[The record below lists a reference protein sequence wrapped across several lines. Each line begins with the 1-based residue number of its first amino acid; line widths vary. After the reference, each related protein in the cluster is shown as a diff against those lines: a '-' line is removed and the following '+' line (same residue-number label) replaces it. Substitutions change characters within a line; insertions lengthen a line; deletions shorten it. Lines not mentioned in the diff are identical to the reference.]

1 MMIHF
6 WNLPEERNYISLK
19 KGFKNKIIKILEKK
33 KYPWKIRDKIK
44 RGKIS
49 IKKLKRVSK
58 KESISPNTIEKNI
71 IWVGGNNSKGL
82 LNPKFPINFN
92 SRNGARFIAAIIND
106 GTLTIN
112 GKNSYG
118 RLMYD
123 NFDKSLRESLIKDY
137 LIVFGGKKEEI
148 AFRNTEKKKYLEFS
162 SVIRDIIEL
171 VIKDKGPK
179 TESNI
184 KIPMFVFENEKNMLG
199 WIEQTIA
206 DEGEVKYYPSKYRRS
221 IVWRRSLDISELI
234 KRKIEKE
241 INIRRLSKREQ
252 KLIKSKK
259 FNLIESEKRIL
270 NYLGI
275 EYSTYNIGIY
285 STSKNRIRTKL
296 QISITKRENLIK
308 LRELIKI
315 PSAKKDAKF
324 SKMINEFVRY
334 KEPLDVKRTIQNLG
348 KNNKKFTSLNLKK
361 KMRYKQTNTA
371 IKWLN
376 IFEKEELIKKT
387 KDSSYGNGKYRQPAE
402 YKIILSK

>member
-1 MMIHF
+1 M
-6 WNLPEERNYISLK
+6 
-19 KGFKNKIIKILEKK
+19 
-33 KYPWKIRDKIK
+33 
-44 RGKIS
+44 
-49 IKKLKRVSK
+49 
-58 KESISPNTIEKNI
+58 
-71 IWVGGNNSKGL
+71 
-82 LNPKFPINFN
+82 
-92 SRNGARFIAAIIND
+92 
-106 GTLTIN
+106 
-112 GKNSYG
+112 
-118 RLMYD
+118 
-123 NFDKSLRESLIKDY
+123 
-137 LIVFGGKKEEI
+137 
-148 AFRNTEKKKYLEFS
+148 
-162 SVIRDIIEL
+162 
-171 VIKDKGPK
+171 
-179 TESNI
+179 
-184 KIPMFVFENEKNMLG
+184 
-199 WIEQTIA
+199 
-206 DEGEVKYYPSKYRRS
+206 
-221 IVWRRSLDISELI
+221 
-234 KRKIEKE
+234 
-241 INIRRLSKREQ
+241 
-252 KLIKSKK
+252 
-259 FNLIESEKRIL
+259 
-270 NYLGI
+270 GI